1 MIFKKEVI
9 KLLYSDSSDKP
20 RVLIPIKPE
29 ALISS
34 MRLRIDLVPLIEGQE
49 DKLWRTW
56 SIPKRNDPESARLI
70 TSPREPLKYIL
81 RERVLPII
89 EAVPVSKICTG
100 FRKGSSIVKNVD
112 PHVGTKHARA
122 KAVFSFD
129 LKDAFPTVTEEMVK
143 DTLIR
148 EMRMHEKLATLL
160 AKLVTYK
167 GKLPQGSPCSPCIFN
182 LVCKPMDGTICR
194 YLSKSNGYH
203 FKVTRYADNFTVS
216 TPRKFI
222 PKIVKENLLEIVER
236 HGFNSHKIRYAEG
249 KAVPRITGLIIVNG
263 KIRIKRDL
271 IERFRGMIHNRLL
284 TFSQVRGIISYT
296 RMTMGHLPK
305 RIANPYFAYLKW
317 WYSEV
322 YYPEKYTKKYTIQD
336 FFMNRY

>member
-1 MIFKKEVI
+1 MLFKKET
-9 KLLYSDSSDKP
+9 KLKSTWRTTNVEKP
-20 RVLIPIKPE
+20 GILVLSV
-29 ALISS
+29 L
-34 MRLRIDLVPLIEGQE
+34 LRIPGYELKRFLTRE
-49 DKLWRTW
+49 DDYWRTW
-56 SIPKRNDPESARLI
+56 TIPKFDNPEIGNVGEERIIA
-70 TSPREPLKYIL
+70 SPREPLRNALKKKIL
-81 RERVLPII
+81 PRLERL
-89 EAVPVSKICTG
+89 PVSEICFG
-100 FRKGSSIVKNVD
+100 FRKGRSIITNIE
-112 PHVGTKHARA
+112 PHLSAR
-122 KAVFSFD
+122 AVFSFD
-129 LKDAFPTVTEEMVK
+129 LKDAFPTVTKEIVK
-143 DTLIR
+143 DTLMR
-148 EMRMHEKLATLL
+148 EMKLTEKLAIPL

-167 GKLPQGSPCSPCIFN
+167 GELPQGSSCSPHIFN

-222 PKIVKENLLEIVER
+222 PKIVKENLLEIVAR
-236 HGFNSHKIRYAEG
+236 HGFNGHKIRYAEG

-271 IERFRGMIHNRLL
+271 IERFRAMIHNRTL
-284 TFSQVRGIISYT
+284 TPSQVRGIVSYV
-296 RMTMGHLPK
+296 RMVMGYLPK

-336 FFMNRY
+336 FFVKRY